1 MEKFTKDITDIVINE
16 VNNINEKIRGLNFL
30 ELLKINIIE
39 KILPLIN
46 NQKFPLEQMF
56 DYNEDL
62 KNNSRNIKITIKY
75 YNNSLSVS
83 KRSFDVDTLFLIFN
97 EYSNFDIFKDDKNF
111 TTILLQQNTGISIP
125 KDTIMNYKL
134 NKNALLL
141 EISNIDAEQILTK

>member
-16 VNNINEKIRGLNFL
+16 VNNINEKIKGLNFL
-30 ELLKINIIE
+30 ELVKINIIE

>member
-62 KNNSRNIKITIKY
+62 KKNSRNIKITIKY
-75 YNNSLSVS
+75 YINSLSVS

-125 KDTIMNYKL
+125 KHTIMNYKL

-141 EISNIDAEQILTK
+141 EISDIDAEPILTK